1 MMNRDNLQIRGTLG
15 FEVGTDGNLV
25 NSAANVERLRTLW
38 LDRSVIDG
46 ALLGPGDP
54 GDFDHGAWHVS
65 CHLVAA
71 AGVRRST
78 DGRMLWLE
86 ISHDSA
92 HDRYYAS
99 VTHAAGSKPQTLP
112 LDSVEGEKLIAG
124 STLLGFVEGSST
136 GRISAQGVV
145 DPENAFNR
153 NPRQEYDE
161 PPDSTEEGGKVWE
174 HWCTLRDI
182 RPSAAIG
189 SSVLTAYVTLLSVL
203 GDAFAAIVARGRHE
217 YHHPDQLA
225 AMVAAGLI
233 SPEAALVQ
241 ITPTAILP
249 ATAYALCQGEA
260 GIAVRQCKALDWEDR
275 PRYYMFHRKIGSWV
289 DRPAIS

>member
-1 MMNRDNLQIRGTLG
+1 MRKRGTLG
-15 FEVGTDGNLV
+15 FEVTADGVLV
-25 NSAANVERLRTLW
+25 NNTANVERLRQLW

-46 ALLGPGDP
+46 ELLGPGDP

-78 DGRMLWLE
+78 DGRLLWLE
-86 ISHDSA
+86 ISHDA
-92 HDRYYAS
+92 ARDRYYAS
-99 VTHAAGSKPQTLP
+99 VTHVADGEPRTLA
-112 LDSVEGEKLIAG
+112 LASVEGEKLTAG
-124 STLLGFVEGSST
+124 STLFGFVEGSST

-145 DPENAFNR
+145 DPDGAFNR

-161 PPDSTEEGGKVWE
+161 SPDSAEEGGKVWE

-189 SSVLTAYVTLLSVL
+189 SSVLTAYVTLLSAL

-225 AMVAAGLI
+225 AMVVAGLI
-233 SPEAALVQ
+233 SPEAALLPL
-241 ITPTAILP
+241 TPTAIPP
-249 ATAYALCQGEA
+249 ATAYALCQGEV
-260 GIAVRQCKALDWEDR
+260 GIAVRQCETLDWENR
-275 PRYYMFHRKIGSWV
+275 PRYYMFQRKIGSWV
-289 DRPAIS
+289 DRPAMM